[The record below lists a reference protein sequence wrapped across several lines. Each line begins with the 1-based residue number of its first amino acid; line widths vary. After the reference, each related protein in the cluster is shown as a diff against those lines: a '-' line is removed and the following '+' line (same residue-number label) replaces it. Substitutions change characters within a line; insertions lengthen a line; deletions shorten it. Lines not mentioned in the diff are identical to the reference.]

1 MTQARLVVELPDG
14 PWAADVSRE
23 FPEATFRVIA
33 ALPGDGPGFALV
45 WITAPDVGAVLDAME
60 SHPSVTDATV
70 MDRGD
75 REATVQFETS
85 APLLLLAAKR
95 SGIPIE
101 MPVEISDGDA
111 VIDVSGA
118 TDRISELGRQFDDLG
133 LEFRVR
139 HVRERLPA
147 SRLLTETQQ
156 DLLLRAVEEGY
167 YDSPRTCSLT
177 ELADRVGLAT
187 STCSEALHRAEEV
200 AVTRLV
206 EDLPPQADG
215 DSTSG

>member
-1 MTQARLVVELPDG
+1 MTQARLAVELPDG

-23 FPEATFRVIA
+23 FPKATFRVIA

-45 WITAPDVGAVLDAME
+45 WITAPDVGVVLDAME
-60 SHPSVTDATV
+60 SHPSVTETSV

-85 APLLLLAAKR
+85 APLLLIAAKR
-95 SGIPIE
+95 SGVPIE

-111 VIDVSGA
+111 IIDISGA
-118 TDRISELGRQFDDLG
+118 HDRIAELGRQFDELG
-133 LEFRVR
+133 LEFRVKY
-139 HVRERLPA
+139 VRERLQA
-147 SRLLTETQQ
+147 SQLLTETEQ

-167 YDSPRTCSLT
+167 YDTPRTSSLT
-177 ELADRVGLAT
+177 ELADRVGLAK

-200 AVTRLV
+200 AVKRFV
-206 EDLPPQADG
+206 EDLPPQVDADG
-215 DSTSG
+215 ATQ